1 MMRSKLSVSSNP
13 VFKFAT
19 MILLVLGSF
28 LHAQDGSQ
36 QSTSQDPSGAFDQL
50 LESTTQESEF
60 SWYKTMYDVLVQAS
74 ESQLVGFLEKS
85 LQVHSPTRQRALQV
99 GVCQRLAEIDPSK
112 ALKHVESF
120 QTEHT
125 NSLVKEIFA
134 QWSHSDLDNAIKA
147 VQELGE
153 SLQLAAL
160 SGISESGGVLP
171 DELRSKLIY
180 HLATIGANE
189 NTSSSALQSASLEE
203 LKSVWS
209 ALINDDKN
217 DISQIEPLVRVAD
230 SLLQEEG
237 LNVLSLVKESLDDN
251 QSLRDS
257 VMNTLIHVRA
267 NNNPQRAFQEA
278 WDLGGRLGVY
288 SLGLVSQE
296 WATID
301 PIGALERIK
310 DVNPEGLRNV
320 LNTKVI
326 TGWSQNDPEQLVR
339 ELAILPTELQDD
351 GLEMS
356 ARVIARDDPK
366 NAIRLLQEISSFSSR
381 RAVAEEIALN
391 WSRENVLEA
400 LEWTLYS
407 NEISDQSRQEVV
419 GVVLR
424 RLSRE
429 DPTLAFDTAL
439 NQPLE
444 EFGIGLESIVVD
456 VVAESDPDR
465 AMIMLE
471 KVRPGITKR
480 FAYSSVGRGFV
491 RQNEFDTVIDL
502 SSFLDANE
510 QIGYFNTVMVE
521 WSLNHPSI
529 LYEMIDQLPSQQIKT
544 QAAIY
549 LLHFDARTESLSDDQ
564 VEHLRNEY
572 PVTFGHDWKAP
583 ITVNEMKV
591 DPLMDVEEMRENF
604 GEIRRT
610 EEQSLMEEML
620 EIEE

>member
-1 MMRSKLSVSSNP
+1 MTGLEFSADIKHTIRIILVVLGAWCSTAYAQEASQESVSQYP
-13 VFKFAT
+13 DT
-19 MILLVLGSF
+19 
-28 LHAQDGSQ
+28 
-36 QSTSQDPSGAFDQL
+36 AFSQL
-50 LESTTQESEF
+50 LESATQESEF
-60 SWYKTMYDVLVQAS
+60 SWYRSMFDVLAQAS

-85 LQVHSPTRQRALQV
+85 LQVHSPTRQRAMQV
-99 GVCQRLAEIDPSK
+99 GICQRLAEIDPNK
-112 ALKHVESF
+112 ALKHVASF
-120 QTEHT
+120 QSEHT
-125 NSLVKEIFA
+125 NSLVEAVFV
-134 QWSHSDLDNAIKA
+134 QWSHSDLDAAIRA
-147 VQELGE
+147 ARELGE
-153 SLQLAAL
+153 LLQLAAL

-171 DELRSKLIY
+171 EELRLKLIF
-180 HLATIGANE
+180 HLATIGASE
-189 NTSSSALQSASLEE
+189 NTSGNALQSASLEE

-230 SLLQEEG
+230 SLLQKEG
-237 LNVLSLVKESLDDN
+237 LNVLSLVKESLDNN

-267 NNNPQRAFQEA
+267 KNNPQGAFQEA

-339 ELAILPTELQDD
+339 ELAVLPTELQDD

-356 ARVIARDDPK
+356 ARVIAKDDPK
-366 NAIRLLQEISSFSSR
+366 NAIRLLQEIASSGSR

-391 WSRENVLEA
+391 WSRENVLDA

-407 NEISDQSRQEVV
+407 NEISDQSRQDVV

-429 DPTLAFDTAL
+429 DPTLAFETAL

-444 EFGIGLESIVVD
+444 EFGIGLESIVID
-456 VVAESDPDR
+456 VVAESDPGR
-465 AMIMLE
+465 AMVMLDE
-471 KVRPGITKR
+471 VRPGVTKR
-480 FAYSSVGRGFV
+480 IAYSSVGRGLV
-491 RQNEFDTVIDL
+491 RQNEFNTVIDL
-502 SSFLDANE
+502 SILLDDDE
-510 QIGYFNTVMVE
+510 QIGYFDTVMVE

-583 ITVNEMKV
+583 ITVNEIKV
-591 DPLMDVEEMRENF
+591 DPLMDGEEMRESF
-604 GEIRRT
+604 EEIRQK
-610 EEQSLMEEML
+610 EEQSLIEEML